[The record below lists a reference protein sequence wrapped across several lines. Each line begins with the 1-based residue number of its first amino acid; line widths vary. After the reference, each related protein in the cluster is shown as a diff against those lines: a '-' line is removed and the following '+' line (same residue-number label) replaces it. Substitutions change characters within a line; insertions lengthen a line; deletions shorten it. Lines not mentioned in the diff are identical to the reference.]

1 MHYNPAVFK
10 QLCLLLT
17 VSLYYSVILLPLPPP
32 FFLKSLIMHCLFIS
46 EENAVLSERGLDRYH
61 TPQGVELK
69 NVNYL
74 DIVTEPLL

>member
-17 VSLYYSVILLPLPPP
+17 VGLNYSVILLPLS
-32 FFLKSLIMHCLFIS
+32 FFFFFFKSLIMHCLLIS
-46 EENAVLSERGLDRYH
+46 EGNAVLSERQLD
-61 TPQGVELK
+61 TPQGVKLK

-74 DIVTEPLL
+74 DIVTESVL